1 MKKDFGKINNLVIS
15 AERNGNFFAMVV
27 ENVVLTNF
35 RKQKSPPVFTNVA
48 CRFLNIQKCKCKVYD
63 ERKIKKVIV

>member
-1 MKKDFGKINNLVIS
+1 MGTN
-15 AERNGNFFAMVV
+15 FAMVV

-35 RKQKSPPVFTNVA
+35 RKQKKSPPVFTNVA